1 MLSKI
6 LVVLAAAVACTGCSS
21 NTPPPVTRAPG
32 SYTALNLPVLADKW
46 AGGIV
51 QLATKDKKGCGQ
63 FVANILPSPIEDDY
77 LVDIEGNRDIF
88 FHIARTAAQTE
99 CNKIGLFYATKGNEY
114 IVKFDVQN
122 KQCEF
127 SLLEK
132 TPDGVQHKIS
142 TYTAYVS
149 NVDGARVCENKS
161 NLY

>member
-1 MLSKI
+1 MFRKI
-6 LVVLAAAVACTGCSS
+6 LVLLASVAVAACSS
-21 NTPPPVTRAPG
+21 NTPPTVVRVPG
-32 SYTALNLPVLADKW
+32 SYTALNLPVLEDKW
-46 AGGIV
+46 EGGIV

-63 FVANILPSPIEDDY
+63 FAANILPSPIDDDY
-77 LVDIEGNRDIF
+77 IVDIEANRDIF

-114 IVKFDVQN
+114 IVKFEVKN

-132 TPDGVQHKIS
+132 TPDGAQHKIS
-142 TYTAYVS
+142 TYPAYVS
-149 NVDGARVCENKS
+149 NVDGIKVCENKN